1 MSIGLF
7 RHECIIPLCTRGVV
21 DLREERREF
30 GWISLFGG
38 VNNGVLE
45 IVLVVV
51 GNVTPNRRRGDCA
64 GSVCGIVGVE
74 NFTLGMDA
82 SVRTACAPIHR
93 FAQYS

>member
-1 MSIGLF
+1 MSIGPF
-7 RHECIIPLCTRGVV
+7 HHECRIRFRTRGVV
-21 DLREERREF
+21 DLGEEGREF

-64 GSVCGIVGVE
+64 GEVCKIIGVE
-74 NFTLGMDA
+74 DFT
-82 SVRTACAPIHR
+82 
-93 FAQYS
+93 